1 MGQCAPSKAARG
13 DSATDGPP
21 KAKSTKKGGMGYA
34 QVDSP
39 MPAAASTS
47 RTDPSTEEN
56 EEALTPSQVRMEVQ
70 GGDLGDEA
78 GTSEYGKPRDD
89 LERKLQP
96 FIDKA
101 RLSAKERE
109 LHNAVESLERTNEL
123 LRESHRRQAAERA
136 EELCSC
142 VAYLLADRAATA
154 VESGKADGLLRN
166 QRAICEKL
174 QNANELIDAERL
186 AVEYQKYERETE
198 LEELRFKYLE
208 VKEKYDMQEGLHQK
222 EQRAFESASQ
232 ELRIKYEKH
241 FKSLSSEIENLQRH
255 CSSLEG
261 TGRAQ
266 IAALTAERDR
276 LDGELREARA
286 ELGKK
291 AKELEEEL
299 ESRGRIVSKIGRENT
314 ALNFVVDSM
323 ERNLVGLGDAGIS
336 DLLEEVLATSGET
349 FQEFSDIAS
358 GAVADVRLMSREV
371 SRAKDQMESSQLIL
385 HATRETLSE
394 WRAEKSR
401 ELSEVRSRNSDLEAE
416 NEALAAK
423 LRDAEL
429 EAGELRRSLQT
440 EKKTRKGYQ
449 QRYLMYKEATPVP
462 SRGLRSVG
470 GKAGGE
476 DAGDEM
482 FYTPM
487 PMQTP
492 MPYAETYSSPPIQSD
507 PREEGELE
515 LMGQLDAQKT
525 LEEVEKQVFQMLREE
540 SLERPR
546 RSSTQIVQEILTEE
560 KRQMDTI
567 RRRREDEQQTN
578 TKKKLESYLMT

>member
-1 MGQCAPSKAARG
+1 MR
-13 DSATDGPP
+13 
-21 KAKSTKKGGMGYA
+21 
-34 QVDSP
+34 
-39 MPAAASTS
+39 
-47 RTDPSTEEN
+47 
-56 EEALTPSQVRMEVQ
+56 
-70 GGDLGDEA
+70 
-78 GTSEYGKPRDD
+78 PR
-89 LERKLQP
+89 
-96 FIDKA
+96 
-101 RLSAKERE
+101 
-109 LHNAVESLERTNEL
+109 
-123 LRESHRRQAAERA
+123 
-136 EELCSC
+136 
-142 VAYLLADRAATA
+142 
-154 VESGKADGLLRN
+154 
-166 QRAICEKL
+166 
-174 QNANELIDAERL
+174 
-186 AVEYQKYERETE
+186 
-198 LEELRFKYLE
+198 
-208 VKEKYDMQEGLHQK
+208 
-222 EQRAFESASQ
+222 
-232 ELRIKYEKH
+232 
-241 FKSLSSEIENLQRH
+241 
-255 CSSLEG
+255 
-261 TGRAQ
+261 
-266 IAALTAERDR
+266 
-276 LDGELREARA
+276 
-286 ELGKK
+286 
-291 AKELEEEL
+291 
-299 ESRGRIVSKIGRENT
+299 
-314 ALNFVVDSM
+314 
-323 ERNLVGLGDAGIS
+323 
-336 DLLEEVLATSGET
+336 GET

-423 LRDAEL
+423 LRDTEL

>member
-1 MGQCAPSKAARG
+1 M
-13 DSATDGPP
+13 
-21 KAKSTKKGGMGYA
+21 
-34 QVDSP
+34 
-39 MPAAASTS
+39 
-47 RTDPSTEEN
+47 
-56 EEALTPSQVRMEVQ
+56 
-70 GGDLGDEA
+70 
-78 GTSEYGKPRDD
+78 
-89 LERKLQP
+89 
-96 FIDKA
+96 
-101 RLSAKERE
+101 
-109 LHNAVESLERTNEL
+109 
-123 LRESHRRQAAERA
+123 
-136 EELCSC
+136 
-142 VAYLLADRAATA
+142 
-154 VESGKADGLLRN
+154 
-166 QRAICEKL
+166 
-174 QNANELIDAERL
+174 
-186 AVEYQKYERETE
+186 
-198 LEELRFKYLE
+198 E
-208 VKEKYDMQEGLHQK
+208 VKEKYNMQEGLHQK

-276 LDGELREARA
+276 LDGELREARV

-401 ELSEVRSRNSDLEAE
+401 ELAEVRSRNADLEAE

-470 GKAGGE
+470 GKA
-476 DAGDEM
+476 
-482 FYTPM
+482 
-487 PMQTP
+487 
-492 MPYAETYSSPPIQSD
+492 
-507 PREEGELE
+507 
-515 LMGQLDAQKT
+515 
-525 LEEVEKQVFQMLREE
+525 EVEKQVFQMLREE

-567 RRRREDEQQTN
+567 RRRREDEQRTN

>member
-1 MGQCAPSKAARG
+1 MC
-13 DSATDGPP
+13 
-21 KAKSTKKGGMGYA
+21 
-34 QVDSP
+34 
-39 MPAAASTS
+39 
-47 RTDPSTEEN
+47 
-56 EEALTPSQVRMEVQ
+56 
-70 GGDLGDEA
+70 LG
-78 GTSEYGKPRDD
+78 
-89 LERKLQP
+89 
-96 FIDKA
+96 FNI
-101 RLSAKERE
+101 
-109 LHNAVESLERTNEL
+109 
-123 LRESHRRQAAERA
+123 
-136 EELCSC
+136 
-142 VAYLLADRAATA
+142 
-154 VESGKADGLLRN
+154 
-166 QRAICEKL
+166 
-174 QNANELIDAERL
+174 IDAMIFLSR
-186 AVEYQKYERETE
+186 QKKKYERETE

>member
-89 LERKLQP
+89 LERKLQT

-142 VAYLLADRAATA
+142 VTYLLADRAATA

-208 VKEKYDMQEGLHQK
+208 VKEKYNMQEGLHQK

-276 LDGELREARA
+276 LDGELREARV

-401 ELSEVRSRNSDLEAE
+401 ELAEVRSRNADLEAE

-515 LMGQLDAQKT
+515 LMGQLAAQKT

-567 RRRREDEQQTN
+567 RRRREDEQRTN